1 MTGGIGITGGINC
14 AGTVTA
20 QNASVAT
27 SGTTGGIRC
36 NGGVGIAGNIWVGT
50 TATIGTDATI
60 GGTLNWTTTG
70 RTVYS
75 FISEQALAGTTNV
88 LWFNIPDAHR
98 DVVINFEGLSAV
110 AAANPI
116 IQIGNNNGFVTT
128 GYEAAIFRNGFER
141 NETTGLP
148 LWTATIS
155 GLTTYMHG
163 SITIRL
169 IRNYTSGSNYV
180 YDYFMQGNIWCNVAG
195 SIRAATT
202 AGFVTMTGLT
212 AGAGVLDRVKLLLS
226 ASSFNTGGTASLAYC

>member
-1 MTGGIGITGGINC
+1 M
-14 AGTVTA
+14 
-20 QNASVAT
+20 
-27 SGTTGGIRC
+27 
-36 NGGVGIAGNIWVGT
+36 
-50 TATIGTDATI
+50 
-60 GGTLNWTTTG
+60 
-70 RTVYS
+70 
-75 FISEQALAGTTNV
+75 
-88 LWFNIPDAHR
+88 LWANIPSAHR
-98 DVVINFEGLSAV
+98 DVVLNFENIGAT

-116 IQIGNNNGFVTT
+116 IQVGNNGGFVTT

-141 NETTGLP
+141 SETTGLP

-169 IRNYTSGSNYV
+169 IRNYTSGPNYV

-212 AGAGVLDRVKLLLS
+212 ANAGVLDRVKLLLS
-226 ASSFNTGGTASLAYC
+226 ASTFNQGVASLAYC